1 MKQIRSLIVVSS
13 VLLISCGGTSESPAQ
28 ATADITQD
36 PAYKKGFA
44 LVKASDCLT
53 CHQVDAKG
61 IGPSYREI
69 AQKYEGIGNDQISS
83 VAQKIISGG
92 SGVWGQVPMTPH
104 PDLSQE
110 DATAML
116 QYILLLK

>member
-1 MKQIRSLIVVSS
+1 MKHFFSLLVVSS
-13 VLLISCGGTSESPAQ
+13 ALLTSCGETTQPSQKSS
-28 ATADITQD
+28 TDITQD

-44 LVKASDCLT
+44 LVKQSDCLT
-53 CHQVDAKG
+53 CHQIDAKS

-69 AQKYEGIGNDQISS
+69 AQKYDGIGQDQITS
-83 VAQKIISGG
+83 VSQKIITGG

-110 DATAML
+110 DAAAML

>member
-13 VLLISCGGTSESPAQ
+13 VLLISCGGTSESPVQ
-28 ATADITQD
+28 ATSDITQH

-44 LVKASDCLT
+44 LVKESDCLT
-53 CHQVDAKG
+53 CHQVDAKA

-69 AQKYEGIGNDQISS
+69 AQKYEGIDNDQISS

-104 PDLSQE
+104 PDLSQV
-110 DATAML
+110 DAEAML